1 MMFSIIRKLFNRYL
15 VQSTILLLMTSSFV
29 SKAQDIHFSQFLLS
43 PFNLNPSLAGEF
55 DGDYRLIGNYRNQWN
70 SISVPY
76 QTVGLSGDASNLA
89 GIDNLGAGLSIFNDR
104 AGDSEYNT
112 LVVQVVGSYAYPIT
126 KDSSHKIHF
135 GLQPSF
141 VRQSLDI
148 GKLYFD
154 NQYND
159 QTGQFDPTLPN
170 REASGVTSI
179 NWVTIAAGLRWS
191 YEFDRRNR
199 MDVGVA
205 AYNLTGP
212 PNTFVSNED
221 GALQRRYNIHG
232 NVQFKLIEKM
242 DLIPGFLYSTQG
254 KSKNF
259 VTGLSGRY
267 MYNGFTAFHA
277 GLWYRNKDSGFISV
291 GMTYQTL
298 YLGMSYDITTSSL
311 IDATGGKGAFELALV
326 YVFRKFKP
334 RDGKY
339 MSCPNYL

>member
-1 MMFSIIRKLFNRYL
+1 M
-15 VQSTILLLMTSSFV
+15 SSFV
-29 SKAQDIHFSQFLLS
+29 SYAQDIHFSQFLLA

-76 QTVGLSGDASNLA
+76 QTVGVAGDASNFA
-89 GIDNLGAGLSIFNDR
+89 RVNNLGAGVSIFNDR

-112 LVVQVVGSYAYPIT
+112 LIVQVVGAYAYPLT
-126 KDSSHKIHF
+126 KDSSQKIHF

-141 VRQSLDI
+141 VRQSLDVS
-148 GKLYFD
+148 KLYFD

-159 QTGQFDPTLPN
+159 QTGQFDPTLPSKD
-170 REASGVTSI
+170 ASGINSV
-179 NWVTIAAGLRWS
+179 NWVTLAAGLRWS
-191 YEFDRRNR
+191 FELNRRNR
-199 MDVGVA
+199 VDVGVA
-205 AYNLTGP
+205 GYNLTGP
-212 PNTFVSNED
+212 SNSFEN
-221 GALQRRYNIHG
+221 GVKGSLQRRYNIHG
-232 NVQFKLIEKM
+232 NFQFKLIDKM

-254 KSKNF
+254 KNKNL

-267 MYNGFTAFHA
+267 LYNGVTAFHA
-277 GLWYRNKDSGFISV
+277 GLWYRNKDSGFLSV

-298 YLGMSYDITTSSL
+298 YVGMSYDITTSSL
-311 IDATGGKGAFELALV
+311 NDATGGRGAFELAIV